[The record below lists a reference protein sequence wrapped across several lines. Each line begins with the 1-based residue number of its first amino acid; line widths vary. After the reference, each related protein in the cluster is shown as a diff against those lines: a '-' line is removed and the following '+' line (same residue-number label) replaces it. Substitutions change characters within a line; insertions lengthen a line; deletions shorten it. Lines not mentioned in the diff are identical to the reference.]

1 MPASLTATIHAED
14 DETELAGE
22 LSRLL
27 EPRVGRLLFNG
38 YPTGVRVSWA
48 QHHGGPWPSTNSQH
62 TSVGVTAIR
71 RFLRPFV
78 WQNAP
83 VSVLPEELRE
93 GYLGVPRRIDGRLVV
108 DEAAR

>member
-1 MPASLTATIHAED
+1 
-14 DETELAGE
+14 ELLSHE
-22 LSRLL
+22 LGHS
-27 EPRVGRLLFNG
+27 VGRLVYNG

-83 VSVLPEELRE
+83 ASVLPEELRE
-93 GYLGVPRRIDGRLVV
+93 DYDGIPRRVDGRLVLPGDV
-108 DEAAR
+108 GGRR